1 MFVFIPHRGKSNV
14 LVAQRIRS
22 ISILR
27 CTGPLVP
34 NRKIYE
40 FYVKLIV
47 IKLIVIIIILSSIP
61 SL

>member
-1 MFVFIPHRGKSNV
+1 MFVFVPHRGRSNV

-34 NRKIYE
+34 
-40 FYVKLIV
+40 V
-47 IKLIVIIIILSSIP
+47 IEKYMGFMLS
-61 SL
+61 